1 MMRLSR
7 EHGPNG
13 KPLLRAFKPQTGVR
27 THLRGAAPTEIS
39 QVSEAPRPSCR
50 NQQLLTDRTSP
61 PSSGEWR
68 MHMVGSFTALP

>member
-39 QVSEAPRPSCR
+39 QVSEAPRPSCAICEK
-50 NQQLLTDRTSP
+50 LLISTSP